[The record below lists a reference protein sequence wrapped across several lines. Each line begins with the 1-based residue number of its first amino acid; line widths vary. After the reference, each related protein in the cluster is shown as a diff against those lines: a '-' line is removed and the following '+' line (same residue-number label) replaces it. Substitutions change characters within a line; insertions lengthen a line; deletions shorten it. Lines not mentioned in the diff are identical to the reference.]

1 MAWTDSYSSPSR
13 FKIVSTIFVD
23 ESAAALAAAARTSGG
38 RSFRRSASFPGR
50 VPPCR
55 VAEDEIAKA
64 MSAIS
69 SGAMAL
75 AFGVV
80 NPPGPIEVGRLRSG
94 GGVCCEVSLHVPEL
108 LCSIVFAAPV
118 CLDGEGIGPERVPP
132 TGELRWAGEVPFRSF
147 RSPRSELH
155 ASSCAV
161 ILPVYS
167 VSIVWI
173 FSA

>member
-1 MAWTDSYSSPSR
+1 M
-13 FKIVSTIFVD
+13 
-23 ESAAALAAAARTSGG
+23 
-38 RSFRRSASFPGR
+38 
-50 VPPCR
+50 
-55 VAEDEIAKA
+55 AEDEIAKA

-118 CLDGEGIGPERVPP
+118 CLDGEGIGPESVPGCEERHGRRRV
-132 TGELRWAGEVPFRSF
+132 TGSYRRLQARA
-147 RSPRSELH
+147 
-155 ASSCAV
+155 
-161 ILPVYS
+161 
-167 VSIVWI
+167 
-173 FSA
+173 